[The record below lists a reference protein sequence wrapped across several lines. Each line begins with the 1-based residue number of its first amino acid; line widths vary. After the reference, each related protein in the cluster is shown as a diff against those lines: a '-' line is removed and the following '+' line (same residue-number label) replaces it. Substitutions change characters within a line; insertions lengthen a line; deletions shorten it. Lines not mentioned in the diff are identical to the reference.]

1 MLECQMPS
9 ENADHQPPEIATSK
23 STSGLR
29 FHLTTDVQNLNPG
42 GARSVPS
49 IGSDGS
55 VFLLHSRAPMTAN
68 NNLIITITA
77 KIVIK
82 NDFVVMVN
90 GITACGMEK
99 YVVARVK
106 GAMN

>member
-1 MLECQMPS
+1 
-9 ENADHQPPEIATSK
+9 
-23 STSGLR
+23 
-29 FHLTTDVQNLNPG
+29 
-42 GARSVPS
+42 
-49 IGSDGS
+49 
-55 VFLLHSRAPMTAN
+55 MTVN
-68 NNLIITITA
+68 INLIITITA

-82 NDFVVMVN
+82 NDFVLMVN